1 MSYII
6 IYIVLLIFYFRV
18 FSAYVKDVEEKP
30 GQTIWGTKMPFGNLM
45 AELSSGGGRSVFMLT
60 VQ

>member
-1 MSYII
+1 
-6 IYIVLLIFYFRV
+6 VLLIFYFRV